1 MDSLLFTL
9 LMTVLGGIYLYIGYK
24 ASHKVTTIHDYF
36 LAGQSFGTFALTIA
50 LIATQLGGGVILGT
64 SNESYQHGLYGLL
77 YVVSMSI
84 GFLILASGLAVRMKS
99 FNVSTTA
106 ELMEKHYNSKTLRKV
121 ASLLSILSL
130 GGLLMAQVLATKN
143 LMISL
148 QVFNPLLF
156 WAFWLSVIVYTMMG
170 GLRAVVDNDI
180 FQLAFIMIVFCGL
193 FIYEIFTTGFSAV
206 LEILKNTQAN
216 AGEGFNIAR
225 LISIIIIPAC
235 YSLIEQDIAQ
245 HIFAARSAAVAFSG
259 SLSAAIIML
268 GFAIIPVYFG
278 MKAAAL
284 SLSLAPGAN
293 PLVALFDT
301 YHSPIIVTFI
311 VYGVIAAII
320 STADALLCAI
330 SSHIVQD
337 FNISKKTSHS
347 LFASKLV
354 MLIVG
359 ILAVIGGSYFT
370 SIIDVIVGSYDIP
383 VTTLFVS
390 IMMAY
395 IGYKAPTNAATYSI
409 IGGLIGFVV
418 FKLLH
423 LIPVFSPELFAL
435 GASALGYIVGIALT
449 TASSNTKNCCTH
461 H

>member
-1 MDSLLFTL
+1 
-9 LMTVLGGIYLYIGYK
+9 
-24 ASHKVTTIHDYF
+24 
-36 LAGQSFGTFALTIA
+36 
-50 LIATQLGGGVILGT
+50 
-64 SNESYQHGLYGLL
+64 
-77 YVVSMSI
+77 
-84 GFLILASGLAVRMKS
+84 MKS
-99 FNVSTTA
+99 FNVSTTS
-106 ELMEKHYNSKTLRKV
+106 ELMEKHYNSTNLRKI
-121 ASLLSILSL
+121 ASFLSILSL

-156 WAFWLSVIVYTMMG
+156 WFFWLSVIGYTMMG

-180 FQLAFIMIVFCGL
+180 FQLAFIMCVFCGL
-193 FIYEIFTTGFSAV
+193 FIYEIFTTGFSSV
-206 LEILKNTQAN
+206 FDILKNTHVN
-216 AGEGFNIAR
+216 AGDTFNTGR
-225 LISIIIIPAC
+225 LISIIVIPAC

-245 HIFAARSAAVAFSG
+245 HIFAARNAAVAFAG
-259 SLSAAIIML
+259 SLFAAVIML
-268 GFAIIPVYFG
+268 VFAIIPVYYG

-284 SLSLAPGAN
+284 SLTLAPGAN
-293 PLVALFDT
+293 PLVALFDA
-301 YHSPIIVTFI
+301 YHSPVIVTFI
-311 VYGVIAAII
+311 VYGVMAAII

-347 LFASKLV
+347 LKASKLV
-354 MLIVG
+354 MLVVG

-395 IGYKAPTNAATYSI
+395 AGYKAPTLAATCSI
-409 IGGLIGFVV
+409 IFGLIGFVI

-423 LIPVFSPELFAL
+423 LIPVFSPELYAL
-435 GASALGYIVGIALT
+435 GVSALGFIIGIGIDRL
-449 TASSNTKNCCTH
+449 SKENTKSCCNSH
-461 H
+461 

>member
-1 MDSLLFTL
+1 
-9 LMTVLGGIYLYIGYK
+9 MTFLGAVYLYIGYK
-24 ASHKVTTIHDYF
+24 ASHKVSTVHDYF

-50 LIATQLGGGVILGT
+50 LVATQLGGGVILGT
-64 SNESYQHGLYGLL
+64 SYESYHHGLYGLL
-77 YVVSMSI
+77 YVVSISI
-84 GFLILASGLAVRMKS
+84 GFLILAAGLAERMKS

-106 ELMEKHYNSKTLRKV
+106 ELIEKHYKSPTLRKI
-121 ASLLSILSL
+121 ASFLSILSL

-148 QVFNPLLF
+148 QVFNPLIF
-156 WAFWLSVIVYTMMG
+156 WLFWLSVIAYTMMG

-180 FQLAFIMIVFCGL
+180 FQLAFIMAVFCGL
-193 FIYEIFTTGFSAV
+193 FIYEILTTGFSSV
-206 LEILKNTQAN
+206 FTILSSTKATASESFNT
-216 AGEGFNIAR
+216 AR
-225 LISIIIIPAC
+225 LISIILIPAC

-245 HIFAARSAAVAFSG
+245 HIFAAHSAAVAFMG
-259 SLSAAIIML
+259 SLCAAFVML
-268 GFAIIPVYFG
+268 SFAIIPIYYG
-278 MKAAAL
+278 MKAA
-284 SLSLAPGAN
+284 SLITLAPGAN
-293 PLVALFDT
+293 PLVALFDA

-337 FNISKKTSHS
+337 FHISKKSSHS
-347 LFASKLV
+347 LFASKIV

-359 ILAVIGGSYFT
+359 IIAVIGGSYFT

-383 VTTLFVS
+383 VTTLFIS
-390 IMMAY
+390 LMMAY
-395 IGYKAPTNAATYSI
+395 AGYKAPTSAATYSI
-409 IGGLIGFVV
+409 IFGLIGFVV

-435 GASALGYIVGIALT
+435 GASALGFIIGT
-449 TASSNTKNCCTH
+449 TLDKIKK
-461 H
+461 

>member
-9 LMTVLGGIYLYIGYK
+9 LMTVLGAIYLYIGYK
-24 ASHKVTTIHDYF
+24 ASHKVTTVHDYF
-36 LAGQSFGTFALTIA
+36 SAGQSFGTFALTIA

-64 SNESYQHGLYGLL
+64 SNESFNHGLYGLL
-77 YVVSMSI
+77 YVISISI

-99 FNVSTTA
+99 FNVATTA
-106 ELMEKHYNSKTLRKV
+106 ELMEKHYNSANLRKV

-148 QVFNPLLF
+148 QVFNPILF
-156 WAFWLSVIVYTMMG
+156 WFFWLSVIGYTMMG

-180 FQLAFIMIVFCGL
+180 FQLAFIMVVFCGL
-193 FIYEIFTTGFSAV
+193 FVYEIFTAGFSSV
-206 LEILKNTQAN
+206 FSIFQNTKAT
-216 AGEGFNIAR
+216 AGATFNFAR

-245 HIFAARSAAVAFSG
+245 HIFAARSAAVAFAG
-259 SLSAAIIML
+259 SLCAAIIML
-268 GFAIIPVYFG
+268 LFAIIPVYYG
-278 MKAAAL
+278 MKASVL
-284 SLSLAPGAN
+284 SLTLAPGAN
-293 PLVALFDT
+293 PLVALFDA
-301 YHSPIIVTFI
+301 YHSPVIVTFI

-337 FNISKKTSHS
+337 FSISKKSSHS
-347 LFASKLV
+347 LLASKLV

-359 ILAVIGGSYFT
+359 VLAVIGGSSFT

-383 VTTLFVS
+383 VTTLFIS

-395 IGYKAPTNAATYSI
+395 AGYKAPASAATCSI
-409 IGGLIGFVV
+409 IFGLIGFVI

-435 GASALGYIVGIALT
+435 GASALGYVIGIIIN
-449 TASSNTKNCCTH
+449 ASSRSKSCCVKH
-461 H
+461 